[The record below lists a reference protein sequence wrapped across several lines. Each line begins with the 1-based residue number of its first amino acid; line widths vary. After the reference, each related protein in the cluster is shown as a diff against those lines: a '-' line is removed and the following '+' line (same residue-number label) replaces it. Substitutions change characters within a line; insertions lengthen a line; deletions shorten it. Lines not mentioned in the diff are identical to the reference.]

1 VDHGPGDATPYV
13 EFDRAAWERLRAST
27 PLPLRDE
34 ELTTL
39 QGLGERLNLA
49 EVEQVYLPLSR
60 LLNLHVAAA
69 HGLHSATATF
79 LGESAA
85 DGPRVPFVIGIAG
98 SVAVGKSTTARVLRE
113 LLARWPDHPR
123 VELITTDGF
132 LLANAELTRRGLLDR
147 KGFPE
152 SYDQRGLLRFLTAVK
167 SGVDEVSAPVYS
179 HLTYDVVPDETMVVH
194 RPDVLIVEG
203 LNVLQPGR
211 TRADGRATLAVSD
224 FFDFSVYVDA
234 APEHIERWYVER
246 FLALRQTA
254 FADPA
259 SYFHRFA
266 ALSDADARATA
277 TAIWH
282 EVNLPNLIEN
292 IVPTRGRATLVLQK
306 GEDHAVRRIRLR
318 KL

>member
-1 VDHGPGDATPYV
+1 VEKEPADATPYV
-13 EFDRAAWERLRAST
+13 DFERPAWEALRAAT
-27 PLPLRDE
+27 PLPLRDD

-39 QGLGERLNLA
+39 QGLGERLDLA

-79 LGESAA
+79 LGEGA
-85 DGPRVPFVIGIAG
+85 PRVPFVIGIAG

-123 VELITTDGF
+123 VELVTTDGF
-132 LLANAELTRRGLLDR
+132 LLPNAVLESRGLLQR

-167 SGVDEVSAPVYS
+167 SGRAEVAAPVYS
-179 HLTYDVVPDETMVVH
+179 HLTYDVVPDETVVLQ

-211 TRADGRATLAVSD
+211 TRADGRPTLAVSD
-224 FFDFSVYVDA
+224 FFDFSIYVDA
-234 APEHIERWYVER
+234 AVRHIEQWYVER
-246 FLALRQTA
+246 FLALRETA

-266 ALSDADARATA
+266 ALSDEDARATA
-277 TAIWH
+277 VSIWR
-282 EVNLPNLIEN
+282 EVNEPNLVRN
-292 IVPTRGRATLVLQK
+292 ILPTRGRATLVLQK

>member
-1 VDHGPGDATPYV
+1 MEKEPADATPYV
-13 EFDRAAWERLRAST
+13 DFERPAWEALRAST
-27 PLPLRDE
+27 PLPLRDD

-39 QGLGERLNLA
+39 QGLGERLDLA

-60 LLNLHVAAA
+60 LLNLHVSAA
-69 HGLHSATATF
+69 HELHSATATF
-79 LGESAA
+79 LGESA
-85 DGPRVPFVIGIAG
+85 PRVPFVIGIAG
-98 SVAVGKSTTARVLRE
+98 SVAVGKSTSARVLRE

-132 LLANAELTRRGLLDR
+132 LLPNAELIRRGILDR

-152 SYDQRGLLRFLTAVK
+152 SYDQRRLLRFLTAVK
-167 SGVDEVSAPVYS
+167 SGVDEVAAPVYS
-179 HLTYDVVPDETMVVH
+179 HLTYDVVPDETVVLR

-211 TRADGRATLAVSD
+211 THADGRPTLAVSD

-234 APEHIERWYVER
+234 AVQHIERWYVDR

-277 TAIWH
+277 TSIWH
-282 EVNLPNLIEN
+282 GVNLPNLVEN